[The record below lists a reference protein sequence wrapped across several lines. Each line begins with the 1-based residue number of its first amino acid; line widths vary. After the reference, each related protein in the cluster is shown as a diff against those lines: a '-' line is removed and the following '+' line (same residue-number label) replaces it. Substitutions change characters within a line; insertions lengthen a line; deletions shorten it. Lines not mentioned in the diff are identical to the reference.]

1 MTRPPHLALLFAAAF
16 SAWMLGAYVG
26 MAQQAPSPAAAQPPP
41 AHAPSVPAPAPP
53 APANATPA
61 PAAAAP
67 APSAAQPAPAHAAPA
82 QAAPAAPP
90 PAPAAT
96 KPAPAITLSPA
107 DLAFID
113 RVTWGANEST
123 AAEFVALGRDRWLE
137 RQLHPGPKDRLPA
150 AAQAIINGLAVA
162 TRPLTEIA
170 WPLTAQQ
177 RNANQIPDP
186 EQKKTLQQAFQQ
198 SLNELGRQ
206 AATRSLLRDLYS
218 PDQLREKMTWFWF
231 NHFNVHLYKSDIRET
246 IGDYEEQLHHHAL
259 GHFRD
264 LLRATAMHPAMLR
277 YLDNAENAK
286 GHINENYAR
295 EIMELHTMGVGSG
308 YTQEDVQELA
318 RILTGVGVNFQP
330 PDPNAP
336 KGAPQPDHIRTG
348 LFEFNPARHDYGVKH
363 FLGHTIEGRGFAE
376 VEQALDILARHPA
389 TATYVSRK
397 LATYFL
403 SDTPPEALVQRM
415 AQSFRTSDGDIVSV
429 LLTMF
434 KSPEFAGALNAKTKY
449 KDPMQFVLSAV
460 RLSYDTKV
468 ILNAGPIMGWLNR
481 LAEGLYNHPTP
492 DGYPMTAAAWN
503 SPGQMA
509 VRFEI
514 ARAIGS
520 NGAGMFKAPPPDTAE
535 RPAFPQIASAF
546 YFNAVQP
553 TLSQATRA
561 ALDQAGS
568 PLEWNAL
575 FLSSPEFMR

>member
-1 MTRPPHLALLFAAAF
+1 MIRPTQLVPLFAGAF
-16 SAWMLGAYVG
+16 GALMLGASFG
-26 MAQQAPSPAAAQPPP
+26 SAQQAPAAAQPNPAHPPPSPAAAPAPAAGQPPP
-41 AHAPSVPAPAPP
+41 AHP
-53 APANATPA
+53 
-61 PAAAAP
+61 
-67 APSAAQPAPAHAAPA
+67 QP
-82 QAAPAAPP
+82 APP
-90 PAPAAT
+90 PAPARAT
-96 KPAPAITLSPA
+96 PVVTLSPT

-113 RVTWGANEST
+113 RATWGANAST

-150 AAQAIINGLAVA
+150 AAQAIINGLAIA
-162 TRPLTEIA
+162 THPVTEIA

-231 NHFNVHLYKSDIRET
+231 NHFNVHLFKSDIRET
-246 IGDYEEQLHHHAL
+246 IGDYEEHLHQHAL

-264 LLRATAMHPAMLR
+264 LLRATAAHPAMLR

-336 KGAPQPDHIRTG
+336 HPDHIRNG

-389 TATYVSRK
+389 TATFVSRK
-397 LATYFL
+397 IATYFL
-403 SDTPPEALVQRM
+403 SDTPPGALVQRM
-415 AQSFRTSDGDIVSV
+415 AQSFRTTDGDIVSV
-429 LLTMF
+429 LLVMF
-434 KSPEFAGALNAKTKY
+434 KSPEFMASLAAKSKY

-460 RLSYDTKV
+460 RLAYDDKV
-468 ILNAGPIMGWLNR
+468 ILNAQPIMGWLNR
-481 LAEGLYNHPTP
+481 LAQGLYNHPTP

-503 SPGQMA
+503 GPGQMA
-509 VRFEI
+509 TRFEV

-520 NGAGMFKAPPPDTAE
+520 NAGGLFKAPPPDTTE

-546 YFNAVQP
+546 FFNAVQP
-553 TLSQATRA
+553 TLSEATRA

-568 PLEWNAL
+568 PQEWNTL

>member
-1 MTRPPHLALLFAAAF
+1 MIRPTQLVPLFAGAF
-16 SAWMLGAYVG
+16 GALMLGASFG
-26 MAQQAPSPAAAQPPP
+26 AAQQVPAAAQPNP
-41 AHAPSVPAPAPP
+41 AH
-53 APANATPA
+53 A
-61 PAAAAP
+61 PAAAA
-67 APSAAQPAPAHAAPA
+67 
-82 QAAPAAPP
+82 AAPAAPAQSP
-90 PAPAAT
+90 PAHPQPAAPPPPAAR
-96 KPAPAITLSPA
+96 PAPVIMLSPT

-123 AAEFVALGRDRWLE
+123 TAEFVALGRDRWLE
-137 RQLHPGPKDRLPA
+137 RQLHPSPKDRLPG
-150 AAQAIINGLAVA
+150 AAQAIINGLPIA
-162 TRPLTEIA
+162 THPLTEIA

-218 PDQLREKMTWFWF
+218 SDQLREKMTWFWF
-231 NHFNVHLYKSDIRET
+231 NHFNVHLFKSDIRET
-246 IGDYEEQLHHHAL
+246 IGDYEEHLRHNAL

-264 LLRATAMHPAMLR
+264 LLRATATHPAMLR

-308 YTQEDVQELA
+308 YSQEDVQELA

-330 PDPNAP
+330 PDHNVPPAP
-336 KGAPQPDHIRTG
+336 HPPPPPVEGRVGADHIRNG

-389 TATYVSRK
+389 TATFVSRK
-397 LATYFL
+397 IATYFL
-403 SDTPPEALVQRM
+403 SDTPPDTLVQRM
-415 AQSFRTSDGDIVSV
+415 AQSFRTTDGDIVSV
-429 LLTMF
+429 LLVMF
-434 KSPEFAGALNAKTKY
+434 KSPEFMASLSAKSKY

-460 RLSYDTKV
+460 RLAYDDKV
-468 ILNAGPIMGWLNR
+468 ILNAQPIMGWLNR
-481 LAEGLYNHPTP
+481 LAQGLYNHPTP

-509 VRFEI
+509 TRFEI
-514 ARAIGS
+514 ARAIGANS
-520 NGAGMFKAPPPDTAE
+520 GALFKAPPPDTTE

-546 YFNAVQP
+546 YFNVVQP
-553 TLSQATRA
+553 TLGQATRS

-568 PLEWNAL
+568 PQEWNTL